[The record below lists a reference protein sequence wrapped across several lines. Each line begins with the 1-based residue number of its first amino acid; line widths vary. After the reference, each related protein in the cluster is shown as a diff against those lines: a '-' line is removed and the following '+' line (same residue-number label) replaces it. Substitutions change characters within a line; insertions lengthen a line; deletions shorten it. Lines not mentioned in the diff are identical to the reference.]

1 MGTLP
6 TVSVSFKKGDKG
18 RGIVINA
25 SEFDKSVH
33 KLRAEP
39 PKAAPIAPP
48 VVEAENSGAVD
59 ITEMT
64 VPQAARI
71 IAETNDDHVLE
82 AFAVA
87 EGSGRARKGVLAA
100 IEKRREAI

>member
-1 MGTLP
+1 MGTIP
-6 TVSVSFKKGDKG
+6 TVSVSFRKGD
-18 RGIVINA
+18 RRRVVINA
-25 SEFDKSVH
+25 SEFDESVH
-33 KLRAEP
+33 KLEAEP
-39 PKAAPIAPP
+39 PKPTPIAAP

-87 EGSGRARKGVLAA
+87 EGSGRARKGILSA